1 MNLTLGKLPWY
12 AQVGAFVGVAVA
24 SVVVFY
30 FFYAS
35 PARDAMAGR
44 QRELDRLKETIA
56 KGRATERQL
65 PQFRAQVAELEA
77 RLESL
82 RAVLPEQKEYG
93 DLLRRLQTLAVQS
106 NLTIR
111 SFKPQPMVT
120 KQLHAEWPVTLQL
133 DGTYHNLALFFDR
146 LGKFSRIFNV
156 SGLVVKGK
164 DKPEPNSTITA
175 ECVATTFVLLEAPA
189 KGTPGKPGAKPG
201 APAARPAGGAKRS

>member
-120 KQLHAEWPVTLQL
+120 KQMHAEWPVALQL

-189 KGTPGKPGAKPG
+189 KNTPGKPGVKPG
-201 APAARPAGGAKRS
+201 APAAPPAGGVKRS